1 MPKTT
6 RTFPTLDA
14 FIDASWGKRPRM
26 DKASCAYYD
35 TIVGRLRKLDSLVR
49 PAIGQLAIMIKRDER
64 FYGCTGFGYEP
75 RDEDYSLDTHLKMCV
90 LREPGL
96 VLEETESGPLISLA
110 AAQHVS
116 AWYGLGDWRT
126 ELRLGP
132 IREDPIWTFWRG
144 LDVPMKLRNSLNQLG
159 NPVHIEVLAGDQN
172 VIAWASRGGS
182 RAKLVHRMARMLGR
196 DLSFPA
202 LTEEL
207 TYERGA
213 RIRAIDALWLERA
226 TLKRRIDAIMDAGR
240 RGVGAVSLDGV
251 SVTLCEDDDDARII
265 TIADRERL
273 RIVEANLREHLG
285 SLRELGV
292 DDSTPNIHLVRHV
305 AQQLGVPLA

>member
-49 PAIGQLAIMIKRDER
+49 PAIGQPA
-64 FYGCTGFGYEP
+64 G
-75 RDEDYSLDTHLKMCV
+75 
-90 LREPGL
+90 
-96 VLEETESGPLISLA
+96 
-110 AAQHVS
+110 
-116 AWYGLGDWRT
+116 AWYGLGDGRT

-159 NPVHIEVLAGDQN
+159 NPVHIEGLAGAQK
-172 VIAWASRGGS
+172 VIAWASRRGS

-207 TYERGA
+207 T
-213 RIRAIDALWLERA
+213 
-226 TLKRRIDAIMDAGR
+226 
-240 RGVGAVSLDGV
+240 
-251 SVTLCEDDDDARII
+251 
-265 TIADRERL
+265 
-273 RIVEANLREHLG
+273 
-285 SLRELGV
+285 
-292 DDSTPNIHLVRHV
+292 
-305 AQQLGVPLA
+305 